1 MLIAFFILW
10 GLVLGLNRQFAV
22 RTKTDRK
29 LSNGLKAMIIIP
41 MAILGYIL
49 HPIFQDS
56 LSGRNAISI
65 LMMGVM
71 AGFAFINLR
80 LIDRLRN

>member
-1 MLIAFFILW
+1 MLITFFILW
-10 GLVLGLNRQFAV
+10 GMVLGLNYQFAV

-49 HPIFQDS
+49 HPILIDS
-56 LSGRNAISI
+56 VSSRNAISI
-65 LMMGVM
+65 VMMGAM